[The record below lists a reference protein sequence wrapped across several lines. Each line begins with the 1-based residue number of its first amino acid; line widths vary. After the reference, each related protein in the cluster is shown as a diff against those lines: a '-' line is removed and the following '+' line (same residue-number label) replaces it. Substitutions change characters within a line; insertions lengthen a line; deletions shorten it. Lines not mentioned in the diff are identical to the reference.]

1 MSTTLR
7 KMDTQLK
14 TWLARIDRMAARTA
28 TPDSPA
34 DAVPAGRITELRSL
48 HATALK
54 EFTVFRAADAEE
66 RANLVYPA
74 RIHLPQGFDRGLLP
88 GTAVDIHLPKAP

>member
-7 KMDTQLK
+7 KMDTQLN
-14 TWLARIDRMAARTA
+14 TWLARIERMAARTA
-28 TPDSPA
+28 SPDSPA
-34 DAVPAGRITELRSL
+34 DAVPAGRITELRAL

-66 RANLVYPA
+66 RANLKPRTVVAWNALAAAVKRPKPA
-74 RIHLPQGFDRGLLP
+74 
-88 GTAVDIHLPKAP
+88 V

>member
-1 MSTTLR
+1 MTALLAAPSLTRGVVPRTT
-7 KMDTQLK
+7 
-14 TWLARIDRMAARTA
+14 
-28 TPDSPA
+28 PA

-66 RANLVYPA
+66 RANLKPRTVVAWNALAAAVKRPKPA
-74 RIHLPQGFDRGLLP
+74 
-88 GTAVDIHLPKAP
+88 V